1 MKKLTESE
9 VIALAEEYGWTV
21 NNLRD
26 CGYTVPKDE
35 EQYEL
40 CKYSP
45 AGEDFS
51 FSIDV
56 KKDSNIETEV
66 GIYAEQFDEEEHI
79 KMWIEAQGEVSGVP
93 DAKTLVEDAAA
104 IHQMLDDL
112 ALIVQGIR
120 PEKNHPSPQNGMS
133 LEKLLRE
140 HFKCKKPVRKN
151 SFRTIYY
158 SEGDTSKTGLTVK
171 GETAY
176 SKLTNLIYDLE
187 LLCPDEINAESII
200 EILDD
205 MVKGE
210 CYGLR
215 GNDYD

>member
-1 MKKLTESE
+1 MKKLTEAE
-9 VIALAEEYGWTV
+9 VIALAEEYGWAV
-21 NNLRD
+21 YSFRKSNSD
-26 CGYTVPKDE
+26 EVGYE
-35 EQYEL
+35 FSQ
-40 CKYSP
+40 YSP

-51 FSIDV
+51 FSIYV
-56 KKDSNIETEV
+56 RSDSCIANEV
-66 GIYAEQFDEEEHI
+66 IDYAAQFDEEEHI
-79 KMWIEAQGEVSGVP
+79 TMWLEAQGRVSGVP
-93 DAKTLVEDAAA
+93 DAKTLVEDAEA

-112 ALIVQGIR
+112 AFIVQGIR

-151 SFRTIYY
+151 SYRTIYY

-176 SKLTNLIYDLE
+176 SKLTRIIYDLE
-187 LLCPDEINAESII
+187 LLCPAEINAESII

>member
-1 MKKLTESE
+1 MSKISDKKA
-9 VIALAEEYGWTV
+9 IKLAEEYGWTV
-21 NNLRD
+21 DVCCEVNPNR
-26 CGYTVPKDE
+26 
-35 EQYEL
+35 QYIEF
-40 CKYSP
+40 YQNSP
-45 AGEDFS
+45 AGEDFG

-56 KKDSNIETEV
+56 SKESDIATEV

-79 KMWIEAQGEVSGVP
+79 KMWLEAQGKVSGVP

-140 HFKCKKPVRKN
+140 HFQCKKPVRKN
-151 SFRTIYY
+151 SYRTIYY
-158 SEGDTSKTGLTVK
+158 GEGASSKTGLTVK

-176 SKLTNLIYDLE
+176 SELTNLIYNLE